1 MSTKISN
8 VKNDDLYRVVL
19 LRPVRVGRT
28 LLRPGADVTM
38 KGWVIKEH
46 ADDIKS
52 VSPATD

>member
-8 VKNDDLYRVVL
+8 VKNDDLYRVAL
-19 LRPVRVGRT
+19 FRPVRVGRT
-28 LLRPGADVTM
+28 LLRPGAVVTM

-46 ADDIKS
+46 ADAIKS